1 MLLHNIYLRPKPLL
15 FPKNVIHFSQD
26 SRDDDKHS
34 TPIQS
39 VDSALESWDS
49 SRSGMESNSHSS
61 GNTAHG
67 STSANPHSNQ
77 TSVGDNKET
86 ISTDSGAHPNQNQT
100 VSGQVTVHR
109 SQNQQSDHRTVPTRE
124 ELVED
129 EKTSK
134 PPVAQKPVFCNSHNC
149 RLSHANRGVQVSQ
162 EYQSRSSKSNPNLLS
177 SSSDYPDSYYKK
189 MGHVHNLHNY
199 HYNSESASK
208 TPGCQDDLHI
218 KESSDN
224 INIKDSHR
232 RDSHYHS
239 DPDLSG
245 SPDNAVAIDNRA
257 LLDRKFSGD
266 QFLRPVVSVSK
277 ASTPDPTISK
287 GMNAFTVPVD
297 RSFVKEKSKTY
308 EII

>member
-1 MLLHNIYLRPKPLL
+1 M
-15 FPKNVIHFSQD
+15 FPNNFIHFSQD

-61 GNTAHG
+61 GNTGHG
-67 STSANPHSNQ
+67 GTSANPHSNQ
-77 TSVGDNKET
+77 TSVGSQDNKET
-86 ISTDSGAHPNQNQT
+86 IGANSGAHPNQNQT

-109 SQNQQSDHRTVPTRE
+109 SQSQQSDHRTVPTRE
-124 ELVED
+124 APVE
-129 EKTSK
+129 EETPPK
-134 PPVAQKPVFCNSHNC
+134 PPVAPKPVFCNSQNC

-208 TPGCQDDLHI
+208 APGCQDDLHI

-224 INIKDSHR
+224 IHIKDSHH

-245 SPDNAVAIDNRA
+245 SPDNAVAIDKRA

-277 ASTPDPTISK
+277 ASTPDPTIAK
-287 GMNAFTVPVD
+287 GTDALPVLVD
-297 RSFVKEKSKTY
+297 RQFD
-308 EII
+308 